1 MYKNFNIHYFLFSKI
16 IIYMSF
22 TRLDYDNCAYSKELE
37 QSTGS
42 LEYLMY
48 KGKYENCKNC
58 PDNTNLLDL
67 AVKTDIESE
76 LRNQTRLSSKCP
88 DKKYNPKKPF
98 KSVKTTNPH
107 VCDRVPSGLTKPTNC
122 GFDASKLARECC
134 PKK

>member
-1 MYKNFNIHYFLFSKI
+1 
-16 IIYMSF
+16 MSF
-22 TRLDYDNCAYSKELE
+22 TRLDYDNCAYAKELE

-48 KGKYENCKNC
+48 KGKYENCKKC

-88 DKKYNPKKPF
+88 DKKYDPKKPF
-98 KSVKTTNPH
+98 KAAKTTNPV
-107 VCDRVPSGLTKPTNC
+107 VCDRIPSGLSRPVNC
-122 GFDASKLARECC
+122 GFTSSKLARECC
-134 PKK
+134 PPKVESEKN